1 MISAEFPL
9 RPLTTGELLDRAFS
23 LYRRNFWKFVGLLLL
38 IFCLAPS
45 ALAAEDSPPIPLD
58 AYWDLVETTHTRLT
72 ELADLPLENARLPL
86 ETLAAQWD
94 TVTTVE
100 LPDGTLLP
108 IDTRYISAQLRAE
121 EPALSSATIP
131 SLTALLENILTLRSA
146 ESPNTFS
153 ATDLAA
159 LTDIL
164 ARPEFQWQA
173 EQPNPIQQ
181 FIQDILRRI
190 NNAYIRFLEWLFP
203 DTGGVI
209 ALPFELIFTII
220 GSVLLIIIFIYIFR
234 GTWGNL
240 IAEAENGTHGDGET
254 APLTADAARQRAR
267 ELSQAGDHRTAIR
280 YLYLASLLLLEE
292 RGLLRYDRA
301 LTNRE
306 TLRSVANRPDL
317 AAPLQEVVETFDRVW
332 YGYQDVDEPTFE
344 HYAERVEDLRQQ
356 K

>member
-1 MISAEFPL
+1 MISAEYPL

-23 LYRRNFWKFVGLLLL
+23 LYRRNFWKFVGTLAGVLLLL
-38 IFCLAPS
+38 SP
-45 ALAAEDSPPIPLD
+45 ALAAEDSPPLPLD
-58 AYWDLVETTHTRLT
+58 AYWNLVETTHTRLT
-72 ELADLPLENARLPL
+72 ELADTPLEDARPVLKS
-86 ETLAAQWD
+86 LAIQWD
-94 TVTTVE
+94 TVTAVE
-100 LPDGTLLP
+100 LPDGTILP
-108 IDTRYISAQLRAE
+108 IDTRYFSTQLRAE
-121 EPALSSATIP
+121 EPDLPALTG
-131 SLTALLENILTLRSA
+131 LLENILTLRPA

-181 FIQDILRRI
+181 FLQDLLRRI
-190 NNAYIRFLEWLFP
+190 NNAFLRFLEWLFP

-220 GSVLLIIIFIYIFR
+220 GSILLIFLFIYIFR

-292 RGLLRYDRA
+292 RGLLRYDRT

>member
-1 MISAEFPL
+1 M
-9 RPLTTGELLDRAFS
+9 
-23 LYRRNFWKFVGLLLL
+23 GLLTL

-45 ALAAEDSPPIPLD
+45 ARAADDSPPIPLD
-58 AYWDLVETTHTRLT
+58 AYWDLLETTHTHLT
-72 ELADLPLENARLPL
+72 ELADVPLDDARPVL

-108 IDTRYISAQLRAE
+108 VDSRYLSAQLRAE
-121 EPALSSATIP
+121 EPDLPA
-131 SLTALLENILTLRSA
+131 LTALLENILTLRPA
-146 ESPNTFS
+146 TSPNHFGPN
-153 ATDLAA
+153 DLAP
-159 LTDIL
+159 LPEIL
-164 ARPEFQWQA
+164 ARPEFQWPVEA
-173 EQPNPIQQ
+173 PNPILE
-181 FIQDILRRI
+181 FIQSIMRRI
-190 NNAYIRFLEWLFP
+190 NQAIQNFLDWLFP
-203 DTGGVI
+203 DFDGTVYIPMNLIITIGGGV
-209 ALPFELIFTII
+209 LLVLIF
-220 GSVLLIIIFIYIFR
+220 FYILR

-240 IAEAENGTHGDGET
+240 IAEAENGTHGNGET

-292 RGLLRYDRA
+292 RGLLRYDRT

-332 YGYQDVDEPTFE
+332 YGYQEVDEPTFE

>member
-1 MISAEFPL
+1 MGILA
-9 RPLTTGELLDRAFS
+9 
-23 LYRRNFWKFVGLLLL
+23 LLL
-38 IFCLAPS
+38 FTRS
-45 ALAAEDSPPIPLD
+45 ARAEDDSPPIPLD
-58 AYWDLVETTHTRLT
+58 AYWDLLEITHTRLT
-72 ELADLPLENARLPL
+72 ELADTPLDEARLPL

-108 IDTRYISAQLRAE
+108 IDSRYMVAQLRAV
-121 EPALSSATIP
+121 EPDLPA
-131 SLTALLENILTLRSA
+131 LTALLENILALRPA
-146 ESPNTFS
+146 ESPTAFG
-153 ATDLAA
+153 ADALAP
-159 LTDIL
+159 LPEIL
-164 ARPEFQWQA
+164 ARPEFQWPV
-173 EQPNPIQQ
+173 EPPNPILE
-181 FIQDILRRI
+181 FIQSIMRRI
-190 NNAYIRFLEWLFP
+190 NQAIQNFLDWLFP
-203 DTGGVI
+203 DFDGTVYIPMNLIITIVGG
-209 ALPFELIFTII
+209 
-220 GSVLLIIIFIYIFR
+220 VLLILVFFYIFQ

-240 IAEAENGTHGDGET
+240 IAEAENATNGDGET

-292 RGLLRYDRA
+292 RGLLRYDRT

-332 YGYQDVDEPTFE
+332 YGYQEVDAPTFE